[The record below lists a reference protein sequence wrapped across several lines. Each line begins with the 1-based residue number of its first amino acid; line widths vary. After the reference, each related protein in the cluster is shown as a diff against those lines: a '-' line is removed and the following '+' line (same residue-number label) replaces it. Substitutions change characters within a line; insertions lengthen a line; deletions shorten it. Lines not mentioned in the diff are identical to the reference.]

1 MDGRQKNMLL
11 GLGLFFI
18 WFVIGFLILQS
29 QLGEELLAFFA
40 AAKLSIFCVTG
51 IFAFLGINY
60 GYFEIKEMS
69 QVIKDLGPAKITE
82 INKTISPLTVISVF
96 GVMSLLLGAFLVLHY
111 LIADNAHAL
120 ITSAFLLMLVGLGA
134 SIMWTILFISSF
146 LAKRYHK

>member
-51 IFAFLGINY
+51 IFAFLGI
-60 GYFEIKEMS
+60 FSSSTFLCRCRLFTLLQTKRR
-69 QVIKDLGPAKITE
+69 DLR
-82 INKTISPLTVISVF
+82 L
-96 GVMSLLLGAFLVLHY
+96 AF
-111 LIADNAHAL
+111 
-120 ITSAFLLMLVGLGA
+120 
-134 SIMWTILFISSF
+134 
-146 LAKRYHK
+146 